1 MHNRFPTAAFVIFA
15 FAITFSTSQSPRG
28 ALAFA
33 LAQTTQVSKPPT
45 RRNIGLFFDKLRA
58 GKTVSVAYLGGT
70 TTAGFDAK
78 TPYRTHVANWLK
90 QQYPQAKLNE
100 LNAAVAGTG
109 ALYGALR
116 ARRDVI
122 AYKPDL
128 VFLDFAQPESNDA
141 PENEEAFKKAIE
153 GTLRQLLIVPQPP
166 EIVFLHTTNAQR
178 NARVEWCEAM
188 AAYYQIPTLNL
199 QDLVWK
205 LIEANQLKTA
215 AFGKDGTQPNDD
227 VHKVYGTAIT
237 DYFAEQAKLTAT
249 PLVRNLVNPL
259 VSDEMNYGE
268 FKAIA
273 EIKHGPLWKLDA
285 NNDRNLPASLLVSE
299 KGSAEIEMF
308 FDGTVLGLT
317 FQVGPNGGVFEC
329 LIDGKPAPAPL
340 AKVDCYDVTTR
351 LQTRIIP
358 GGLPQGEH
366 KLTIRV
372 TNEKN
377 VRSGGNAVRLG
388 SLLVGG
394 QRPERL

>member
-1 MHNRFPTAAFVIFA
+1 MHNHFPTIALVF
-15 FAITFSTSQSPRG
+15 FSLAVCLSLSQSPRV

-33 LAQTTQVSKPPT
+33 FAQETAAKPAPT

-58 GKTVSVAYLGGT
+58 GKTVSITYLGGT
-70 TTAGFDAK
+70 TAAGLDAK

-90 QQYPQAKLNE
+90 QKYPQAKLNE

-128 VFLDFAQPESNDA
+128 VFLDLTQPESNDA
-141 PENEEAFKKAIE
+141 PETEEAFKKAIE
-153 GTLRQLLIVPQPP
+153 GVLRQLLIVPQPP
-166 EIVFLHTTNAQR
+166 EIVFLHTTNGQR
-178 NARVEWCEAM
+178 NARVEWCEAL
-188 AAYYQIPTLNL
+188 AAFYQIPSLNL
-199 QDLVWK
+199 QNMTWK
-205 LIEANQLKTA
+205 LIDAGQMKLS
-215 AFGKDGTQPNDD
+215 AFGKDGAQPNDE
-227 VHKVYGTAIT
+227 VHKVYGSVIT
-237 DYFAEQAKLTAT
+237 DFLAAQAALTAT
-249 PLVRNLVNPL
+249 PLVRTLVNPL

-273 EIKHGPLWKLDA
+273 EIKHGPLWKIEA
-285 NNDRNLPASLLVSE
+285 NNDRTLPASLLVSE
-299 KGSAEIEMF
+299 KGSAEIELY

-317 FQVGPNGGVFEC
+317 YQVGPNGGTFEC
-329 LIDGKPAPAPL
+329 LIDGKPAPPPL
-340 AKVDCYDVTTR
+340 AKVDCYDATTR

-372 TNEKN
+372 TSEKN
-377 VRSGGNAVRLG
+377 AKSTGNAVRLG
-388 SLLVGG
+388 SMLVGG